1 MSVEAGTISDF
12 DLDFVMPEQRSLWQD
27 AAEQLMRNRLAIF
40 GAIVALLLTFVA
52 IFGPWIAPYDYAEQN
67 LLRIN
72 ESPSKDHWLGTD
84 GLGRDLYTRILY
96 GARTAFLVGLIVTV
110 GTTVVGVLLGAA
122 GAFLGGWVDYL
133 IMRLAD
139 ITMAFPDILL
149 AAFISVIFREKVLEA
164 QVYMLERYGW
174 TLSEANRVYLDYFVI
189 FGALTLVRWYGRAR
203 LVRGQIL
210 SLREKEFIEAE
221 RALGASNW
229 TIILRH
235 LIPNSLGPLVVTI
248 TVGFGGAMLS
258 EASLSFLGV
267 GIQPPGASWGAMIND
282 NLGQWRYH
290 PHLVLMPG
298 IALAIVVLGFN
309 FLGDGLN
316 DALNPEQRR
325 R

>member
-1 MSVEAGTISDF
+1 MNTEENKAQELFAV
-12 DLDFVMPEQRSLWQD
+12 PEQRSLWQD
-27 AAEQLMRNRLAIF
+27 AMEQLFRNRLAIF
-40 GAIVALLLTFVA
+40 GVLVALLLLFIS
-52 IFGPWIAPYDYAEQN
+52 IFGPWLAPYDYAEGN
-67 LLRIN
+67 FMRID
-72 ESPSKDHWLGTD
+72 EPPSRDHWLGTD
-84 GLGRDLYTRILY
+84 GLGRDMFTRILY
-96 GARTAFLVGLIVTV
+96 GARTAFLVGLIVTI
-110 GTTVVGVLLGAA
+110 GTTVLGVVLGAA
-122 GAFLGGWVDYL
+122 GAFLGGWVDF
-133 IMRLAD
+133 IVMRLAD

-149 AAFISVIFREKVLEA
+149 AAFISVVFREKVLEL
-164 QVYMLERYGW
+164 QIHMQEEYGW
-174 TLSEANRVYLDYFVI
+174 SLSESNRVYLDYLVI
-189 FGALTLVRWYGRAR
+189 FGALTLVQWYGKAR

-229 TIILRH
+229 TIILSH
-235 LIPNSLGPLVVTI
+235 LVPNSLGPLIVSI

-282 NLGQWRYH
+282 NLGQWRFK
-290 PHLVLMPG
+290 PHLVVMPG
-298 IALAIVVLGFN
+298 IVLAIVVLGFN